1 MTRLFSLHLFPPSLP
16 MVRCDAVL
24 EENSLAHFRTCF
36 FGNGAVWGVVFAC
49 ACVSKKRKRDIFC
62 KRGGAQWHWYLR
74 IIVGFIQRHKRS
86 AMVMVTASAEVVKED
101 APSLLLKE
109 EG

>member
-1 MTRLFSLHLFPPSLP
+1 MGSCVCLC
-16 MVRCDAVL
+16 VRFK
-24 EENSLAHFRTCF
+24 EEKERE
-36 FGNGAVWGVVFAC
+36 
-49 ACVSKKRKRDIFC
+49 KKNIFC
-62 KRGGAQWHWYLR
+62 KGVRTQWHWYMR

-101 APSLLLKE
+101 ASLLLKE